1 MERCTSYLDP
11 CTVTTPTRKGS
22 LLILTAALLW
32 STGGLFIKSISM
44 DAFGVSFW
52 RSSFAVLTLY
62 LVYNRS
68 QHKIAHH
75 EDESWFNSH
84 TLLAALSYSALLIL
98 FVVATKLTTSA
109 NAIFLQFTAPIYV
122 LFLEPLLTRTK
133 IKRDDII
140 TVCIAIAAMALFF
153 IGKFDTRSVW
163 GNIAALTSGIFFAGY
178 ALMLKHDRASEA
190 TRWRIVIVGHVIIM
204 IAMVVYSVI
213 TGQSIMPNNA
223 NDLLMVAFLGI
234 VQIGIAYSLF
244 TFGLSHVRALDAL
257 LLSMLEPV
265 LNPVWVFL
273 GLGERPSIYAIMGG
287 AIILA
292 LVALRAIRGERSAA
306 AA

>member
-1 MERCTSYLDP
+1 
-11 CTVTTPTRKGS
+11 VTTPARKGS

-52 RSSFAVLTLY
+52 RSSFAFMTLY
-62 LVYNRS
+62 LIYLYNR
-68 QHKIAHH
+68 HKIQHH
-75 EDESWFNSH
+75 ENESWVNSH
-84 TLLAALSYSALLIL
+84 TLIASLFYSALLIL

-122 LFLEPLLTRTK
+122 LFLEPVLSKTK
-133 IKRDDII
+133 IKRDDIR
-140 TVCIAIAAMALFF
+140 TVIIAIGAMALFF
-153 IGKFDTRSVW
+153 VGKFDTRSVW
-163 GNIAALTSGIFFAGY
+163 GNIAALTSGVFFAGY

-190 TRWRIVIVGHVIIM
+190 TRWRIVIVGHLIIM
-204 IAMVVYSVI
+204 VAMAVYS
-213 TGQSIMPNNA
+213 GLSGNSIMPNTPS
-223 NDLLMVAFLGI
+223 DLLMVAFLGV

-265 LNPVWVFL
+265 LNPIWVFF
-273 GLGERPSIYAIMGG
+273 GIRETPSVFAIVGG

-292 LVALRAIRGERSAA
+292 LVAFRAIRGERTPAA
-306 AA
+306 A

>member
-1 MERCTSYLDP
+1 MTSAA
-11 CTVTTPTRKGS
+11 RRGS
-22 LLILTAALLW
+22 VLILIAALLW

-44 DAFGVSFW
+44 DAWGVSFW
-52 RSSFAVLTLY
+52 RSAFAVVTLY
-62 LVYNRS
+62 VVYYTQ

-75 EDESWFNSH
+75 EDESWFNRH
-84 TLLAALSYSALLIL
+84 TLLAALFYSALLIL

-140 TVCIAIAAMALFF
+140 TVLIAICAMGLFF
-153 IGKFDTRSVW
+153 VGKFDTRSVW
-163 GNIAALTSGIFFAGY
+163 GNIAALTSGVFFAGY

-190 TRWRIVIVGHVIIM
+190 TRWRIVIIGHLIIM
-204 IAMVVYSVI
+204 VAMLMYSGVSGN
-213 TGQSIMPNNA
+213 TIMPNNM
-223 NDLLMVAFLGI
+223 NDLMMVGFLGV

-265 LNPVWVFL
+265 LNPIWVYL
-273 GLGERPSIYAIMGG
+273 GLGETPTKYAIIGG

-292 LVALRAIRGERSAA
+292 LVAIRAIRGERTPTAA
-306 AA
+306 

>member
-1 MERCTSYLDP
+1 M
-11 CTVTTPTRKGS
+11 
-22 LLILTAALLW
+22 IAALLW

-44 DAFGVSFW
+44 DAWGVSFW
-52 RSSFAVLTLY
+52 RSAFAVITLY
-62 LVYNRS
+62 VVYYTQ

-84 TLLAALSYSALLIL
+84 TLLAALFYSALLIL

-122 LFLEPLLTRTK
+122 LFLEPLLTRTN

-140 TVCIAIAAMALFF
+140 TVLIAICAMGLFF
-153 IGKFDTRSVW
+153 VGKFDTRSVW
-163 GNIAALTSGIFFAGY
+163 GNIAALTSGVFFAGY

-190 TRWRIVIVGHVIIM
+190 TRWRIVIIGHLIIM
-204 IAMVVYSVI
+204 VAMLMYSGVS
-213 TGQSIMPNNA
+213 GNSIVPNNM
-223 NDLLMVAFLGI
+223 NDLMMVGFLGV

-265 LNPVWVFL
+265 LNPIWVYL
-273 GLGERPSIYAIMGG
+273 GLGETPTKYAIIGG

-292 LVALRAIRGERSAA
+292 LVAIRAIRGERTPTAA
-306 AA
+306 

>member
-1 MERCTSYLDP
+1 LIDDAR
-11 CTVTTPTRKGS
+11 RGS
-22 LLILTAALLW
+22 ILILIAALLW

-52 RSSFAVLTLY
+52 RSGFAFITLY
-62 LVYNRS
+62 AVYYFQ

-84 TLLAALSYSALLIL
+84 TLIASLFYSALLIL
-98 FVVATKLTTSA
+98 FVIATKLTTSA

-122 LFLEPLLTRTK
+122 LFLEPLLTKTR
-133 IKRDDII
+133 IKRDDVI
-140 TVCIAIAAMALFF
+140 TVLIAVAAMGLFF
-153 IGKFDTRSVW
+153 VGKFDTRSVW
-163 GNIAALTSGIFFAGY
+163 GNIAALTSGVFFAGY

-190 TRWRIVIVGHVIIM
+190 TRWRIVIIGHLIIM
-204 IAMVVYSVI
+204 LSMLFYSGI
-213 TGQSIMPNNA
+213 SGNSIMPNNA
-223 NDLLMVAFLGI
+223 DDLLMVGFLGV

-265 LNPVWVFL
+265 LNPIWVYL
-273 GLGERPSIYAIMGG
+273 GLGEAPTKYAIIGG

-292 LVALRAIRGERSAA
+292 LVAIRAIRGERPAA
-306 AA
+306 A